1 MAGVSKQEIAQAKQ
15 MNLYEYMQLCEPD
28 NFRPEG
34 PSQFRHK
41 GHSSLTFSED
51 GSWTYFKTKAT
62 GRKAIDYLIKVEGY
76 SFVDAVRQINQLQGG
91 IIPSF
96 QPVKPP
102 RSEVAPKPEQSRE
115 FRLPQPDAN
124 SYAATAY
131 LRGRCIHPNVL
142 RSEEHTSE
150 LQSQR

>member
-34 PSQFRHK
+34 PGQFRHK

-62 GRKAIDYLIKVEGY
+62 GRKAIDYLIKVEGTRLWMQCGRSTSCKAA
-76 SFVDAVRQINQLQGG
+76 SFPLSNL
-91 IIPSF
+91 
-96 QPVKPP
+96 
-102 RSEVAPKPEQSRE
+102 
-115 FRLPQPDAN
+115 
-124 SYAATAY
+124 
-131 LRGRCIHPNVL
+131 
-142 RSEEHTSE
+142 
-150 LQSQR
+150 